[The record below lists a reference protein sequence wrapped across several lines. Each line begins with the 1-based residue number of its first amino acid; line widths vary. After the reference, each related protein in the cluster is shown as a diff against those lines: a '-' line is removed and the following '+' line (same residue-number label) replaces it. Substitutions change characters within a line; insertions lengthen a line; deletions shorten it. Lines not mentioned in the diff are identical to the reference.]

1 MHQQGGLIDSTAGQ
15 KLEDLSGKLLV
26 ERFLFVAPGIAAR
39 LMNCQHLGGVKMVH
53 VSVNA
58 KGFMTRSPKYNK
70 ILLRS
75 RMLGTAS
82 LSNDFR

>member
-39 LMNCQHLGGVKMVH
+39 LMNCQHLGGGEDGACLCECKRIH
-53 VSVNA
+53 D
-58 KGFMTRSPKYNK
+58 K
-70 ILLRS
+70 I
-75 RMLGTAS
+75 TKI
-82 LSNDFR
+82 